1 MNGMDMGW
9 FQPFSWVNIALL
21 VLLFMTVIFSLL
33 VFRQAR
39 QMTQVLPTPMSP
51 TVSIVVVVYILAT
64 CAAFALGLGIV
75 ISY

>member
-1 MNGMDMGW
+1 MSGMDMDW

-51 TVSIVVVVYILAT
+51 TVSIAVVVYILAT
-64 CAAFALGLGIV
+64 CTAFALGLGIV
-75 ISY
+75 MSF